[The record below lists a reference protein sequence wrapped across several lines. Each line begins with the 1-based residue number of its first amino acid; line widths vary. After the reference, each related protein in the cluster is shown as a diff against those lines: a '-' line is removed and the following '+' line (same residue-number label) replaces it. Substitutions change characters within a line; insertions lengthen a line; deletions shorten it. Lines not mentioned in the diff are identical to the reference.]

1 MKQKVNTLL
10 AVVEHSAATV
20 LTAVR
25 EYATFFKTKQ
35 GMFLG
40 QKNTYI
46 PREGYPEDPTKAG
59 ITRVATT
66 VDEKFEWLLPQ
77 LKEHYKN
84 VFSIEATNSSGAATV
99 ELKVGNKSFGK
110 LTALELMRLK
120 NILTSKDLDDM
131 YKVIPVRSDSSVWEK
146 SKNSDYEG
154 RAIFETPQVSG
165 VTKTTEITEEILV
178 DPNLDPTH
186 LPANYRPAITQK
198 RKTVE
203 IGDYTI
209 QKFSGEW
216 NQQQRAELLKRKS
229 ELLAAVIEALKEVN
243 DIEVKP
249 AKLDV
254 DAMFDFIH
262 TGK

>member
-10 AVVEHSAATV
+10 AVVEHSTATIV
-20 LTAVR
+20 AAVR
-25 EYATFFKTKQ
+25 DYAAFFKTKQ

-40 QKNTYI
+40 QKNTYV
-46 PREGYPEDPTKAG
+46 PREGYPEDPTKMG
-59 ITRVATT
+59 TTRVATT
-66 VDEKFEWLLPQ
+66 VDEKFNWLLPQ

-84 VFSIEATNSSGAATV
+84 VFSIEATNSNGAATV
-99 ELKVGNKSFGK
+99 ELKVGEKFFGK

-120 NILTSKDLDDM
+120 NVLTSKDLDDM
-131 YKVIPVRSDSSVWEK
+131 YRVIPVRSDSAVWEK
-146 SKNSDYEG
+146 TNNSDYEG
-154 RAIFETPQVSG
+154 RAVFETPQVSG

-186 LPANYRPAITQK
+186 LPANYRPQVTQK

-229 ELLAAVIEALKEVN
+229 DLLAAVIEALKEVN

-249 AKLDV
+249 ANLDV
-254 DAMFDFIH
+254 DAMFNFIH